1 MNTLERQY
9 GTLFSYEEGTF
20 FEKLRKDEKEMKK
33 VKIFLGAFL
42 CMNFLTMSG
51 CDKVV
56 YSAVVEEKD
65 KTDSKTEEHKE
76 KETVQ
81 KTVAEQVQAPEKY
94 QTIIQ
99 SDLRTAER
107 TDQKN
112 PMKFTLTANAPVEVP
127 DVDAICLKNVKK
139 VAISEEE
146 PQKVLDT
153 FVKGQLLKQN
163 DDGLVETYE
172 VNGLTYQYTGTFQ
185 NLEVLSL
192 WEKYSAFDD
201 VKEENLSQD
210 EKEQRAE
217 RFQNYIK
224 AGNQNMTEED
234 AENYVKDIVS
244 GEWCLFDSASKELT
258 EENSTLEK
266 DTFFFERMVNGVPV
280 NYIRNSYL
288 PYDELSRPW
297 IDEDDNFHES
307 QCKGWDNESLTMV
320 FCSGTLQSFDHS
332 DPIEVSDASD
342 EAVFLLPFDEIKD
355 IFEKTITMQI
365 MTEQENRLL
374 AVDGTSFFARYPS
387 IDAQTVEMTITKVQL
402 GYMRVREGNS
412 NTEGSLIPVW
422 DFYGTWNSQEPVA
435 YTDSGDE
442 MVIDSV
448 TMDRIGVPLLTID
461 ARDGSVV
468 QRVQG
473 GSSTTFPGGIG
484 ECE

>member
-20 FEKLRKDEKEMKK
+20 FDKLRKDEKEMKK

-42 CMNFLTMSG
+42 CMNLLTMSG
-51 CDKVV
+51 CDKIV

-65 KTDSKTEEHKE
+65 KIDSKTEEHKE

-81 KTVAEQVQAPEKY
+81 KTVAEQVQAPETY
-94 QTIIQ
+94 QTTIQ

-127 DVDAICLKNVKK
+127 DVDVICLKNVKK

-146 PQKVLDT
+146 PQKVLDM
-153 FVKGQLLKQN
+153 FVKGQSLKQN
-163 DDGLVETYE
+163 DDGLVDTYE
-172 VNGLTYQYTGTFQ
+172 VNGLTYQYTGTLQ
-185 NLEVLSL
+185 NSEVLSL
-192 WEKYSAFDD
+192 WEKYSSSDD

-210 EKEQRAE
+210 EKKQRAE

-224 AGNQNMTEED
+224 AGNQKVTDEE
-234 AENYVKDIVS
+234 AENDVKNIVS
-244 GEWCLFDSASKELT
+244 GEWRLFDSTSKELK
-258 EENSTLEK
+258 EDNSTLEK
-266 DTFFFERMVNGVPV
+266 NTFFFERMVNGVPV
-280 NYIRNSYL
+280 NYIRNSHL
-288 PYDELSRPW
+288 PYDELSRSW
-297 IDEDDNFHES
+297 IDEDDNFHEA
-307 QCKGWDNESLTMV
+307 QCKEWDNESLTMV
-320 FCSGTLQSFDHS
+320 FCSGTLQSFNHS

-342 EAVFLLPFDEIKD
+342 EALFLLPFDEVKD
-355 IFEKTITMQI
+355 IFENTITMQI
-365 MTEQENRLL
+365 MTEQEYHLP
-374 AVDGTSFFARYPS
+374 AVDGISFCRYPS
-387 IDAQTVEMTITKVQL
+387 VDAQSVEMTITKVQL
-402 GYMRVREGNS
+402 GYMRVRESNS
-412 NTEGSLIPVW
+412 STEGSLIPVW
-422 DFYGTWNSQEPVA
+422 DFYGTWNSQEPA
-435 YTDSGDE
+435 YADGGDE

-448 TMDRIGVPLLTID
+448 TMERIGVPLLTID

-473 GSSTTFPGGIG
+473 GPSTTFPGGIG

>member
-65 KTDSKTEEHKE
+65 KTAAKKEENKE

-81 KTVAEQVQAPEKY
+81 KTVTEQVQAPKTY
-94 QTIIQ
+94 QTTIQ
-99 SDLRTAER
+99 SDLRSAER
-107 TDQKN
+107 TDQEN
-112 PMKFTLTANAPVEVP
+112 PMKFTLTADAPIEVP
-127 DVDAICLKNVKK
+127 DVGAICLKNVKK

-224 AGNQNMTEED
+224 AGNQNMTD
-234 AENYVKDIVS
+234 DGAENYVKDIVS
-244 GEWCLFDSASKELT
+244 GEWHLFNSASKELT
-258 EENSTLEK
+258 EENCTLEK
-266 DTFFFERMVNGVPV
+266 TSFFFERMVDGVPV

-288 PYDELSRPW
+288 SYDELSRPW

-320 FCSGTLQSFDHS
+320 FCSGTLQSFQHS

-342 EAVFLLPFDEIKD
+342 EALFLLPFDEVKD
-355 IFEKTITMQI
+355 IFENTITMQI
-365 MTEQENRLL
+365 MTEQEYHLP
-374 AVDGTSFFARYPS
+374 AVDGISFCRYPS
-387 IDAQTVEMTITKVQL
+387 VDAQSVEMTITKVQL

-412 NTEGSLIPVW
+412 STEGSLIPVW
-422 DFYGTWNSQEPVA
+422 DFYGTWNSQEPGYA
-435 YTDSGDE
+435 DGSNE

-468 QRVQG
+468 QRVQSG
-473 GSSTTFPGGIG
+473 PSTTFPGGIG

>member
-33 VKIFLGAFL
+33 IKIFVGALL
-42 CMNFLTMSG
+42 CMNLLTISG

-56 YSAVVEEKD
+56 HSAVVEEKD
-65 KTDSKTEEHKE
+65 KTVVKTEENKE

-81 KTVAEQVQAPEKY
+81 KTVAEQVQAPETY
-94 QTIIQ
+94 QTTIQ
-99 SDLRTAER
+99 SDLRSSER
-107 TDQKN
+107 TDQEN
-112 PMKFTLTANAPVEVP
+112 PMKFTLTADAPVEVP

-139 VAISEEE
+139 ATISEEE

-153 FVKGQLLKQN
+153 FAKGQLLKQ
-163 DDGLVETYE
+163 DYDGLAETYE
-172 VNGLTYQYTGTFQ
+172 VDGLTYQYTGTFPD
-185 NLEVLSL
+185 LEAFSFL
-192 WEKYSAFDD
+192 EKYAAFDD
-201 VKEENLSQD
+201 VNEENMSQD
-210 EKEQRAE
+210 EKKQRAE

-224 AGNQNMTEED
+224 AGNQNMTD
-234 AENYVKDIVS
+234 DGAENYVKDIVS
-244 GEWCLFDSASKELT
+244 GEWHLFDSASKELT
-258 EENSTLEK
+258 EENCTLEK
-266 DTFFFERMVNGVPV
+266 TSFFFERMVDGVPV

-297 IDEDDNFHES
+297 IDEDDNFHEA
-307 QCKGWDNESLTMV
+307 QCDVWDNESLTMI
-320 FCSGTLQSFDHS
+320 FCSGTLQSFQHS

-342 EAVFLLPFDEIKD
+342 EALFLLPFDEIKD

-365 MTEQENRLL
+365 MTEQENRLP
-374 AVDGTSFFARYPS
+374 AVDGISFTRYPS

-402 GYMRVREGNS
+402 GYMRVRKGS
-412 NTEGSLIPVW
+412 SSTEGSLIPVW
-422 DFYGTWNSQEPVA
+422 DFYGTWNSQEPVG

-468 QRVQG
+468 QRVQSG
-473 GSSTTFPGGIG
+473 ASTTFSGGIG

>member
-1 MNTLERQY
+1 M
-9 GTLFSYEEGTF
+9 
-20 FEKLRKDEKEMKK
+20 RKDEKEMKK
-33 VKIFLGAFL
+33 IKIFVGAFL
-42 CMNFLTMSG
+42 CMNLLAISG
-51 CDKVV
+51 CDKAVH
-56 YSAVVEEKD
+56 SAVVEEKD
-65 KTDSKTEEHKE
+65 KTVTKTEENKE

-81 KTVAEQVQAPEKY
+81 KTVAEQVQAPETY
-94 QTIIQ
+94 QTTIQ
-99 SDLRTAER
+99 SDLRSSER
-107 TDQKN
+107 TDQEN
-112 PMKFTLTANAPVEVP
+112 PMKFTLTADAPVEVP

-139 VAISEEE
+139 ATISEEE

-153 FVKGQLLKQN
+153 FAKGQLLKQN

-234 AENYVKDIVS
+234 AENYVKNIVS

-297 IDEDDNFHES
+297 IDEDDNFHEA

-365 MTEQENRLL
+365 MTEQENRLP
-374 AVDGTSFFARYPS
+374 AVDGISFTRYPS
-387 IDAQTVEMTITKVQL
+387 IDAQTVEMAITKVQL
-402 GYMRVREGNS
+402 GYMRVRKGS
-412 NTEGSLIPVW
+412 SSTEGSLIPVW
-422 DFYGTWNSQEPVA
+422 DFYGNWNSQEPGYA
-435 YTDSGDE
+435 DGSNE

-468 QRVQG
+468 QRVQNG
-473 GSSTTFPGGIG
+473 PSSGTFPGGVG

>member
-1 MNTLERQY
+1 M
-9 GTLFSYEEGTF
+9 
-20 FEKLRKDEKEMKK
+20 RKDEKEMKK
-33 VKIFLGAFL
+33 IKIFVGALL
-42 CMNFLTMSG
+42 CMNLLTISG

-56 YSAVVEEKD
+56 HSAVVEEKD
-65 KTDSKTEEHKE
+65 KTVVKTEENKE

-81 KTVAEQVQAPEKY
+81 KTVAEQVQAPETY
-94 QTIIQ
+94 QTTIQ
-99 SDLRTAER
+99 SDLRSSER
-107 TDQKN
+107 TDQEN
-112 PMKFTLTANAPVEVP
+112 PMKFTLTADAPVEVP

-139 VAISEEE
+139 ATISEEE

-153 FVKGQLLKQN
+153 FAKGQLLKQN

-224 AGNQNMTEED
+224 AGNQNMTD
-234 AENYVKDIVS
+234 DGAENYVKNIVS
-244 GEWCLFDSASKELT
+244 GEWHLFDSASKELT

-297 IDEDDNFHES
+297 IDEDDNFHEA

-365 MTEQENRLL
+365 MTEQENRLP
-374 AVDGTSFFARYPS
+374 AVDGISFTRYPS
-387 IDAQTVEMTITKVQL
+387 IDAQTVEMAITKVQL
-402 GYMRVREGNS
+402 GYMRVRKGS
-412 NTEGSLIPVW
+412 SSTEGSLIPVW
-422 DFYGTWNSQEPVA
+422 DFYGNWNSQEPGYA
-435 YTDSGDE
+435 DGSNE

-468 QRVQG
+468 QRVQNG
-473 GSSTTFPGGIG
+473 PSSGTFPGGVG